1 MGLLETI
8 LIIVIIIVLIVVIYN
23 VFFKK
28 NTMLMNGIHPAS
40 PGVVIHNKNMP
51 EMTSSNYSF
60 ALWFF
65 VEDWNTN
72 FGQVKSVLVF
82 NKGKT
87 NIQLMGSAPDGDT
100 TSAAGKMYNN
110 PSSGK
115 PNTAA
120 LAPNNTFAVALDAY
134 ENNMLVGLQ
143 TFAQTTDA
151 QSSAPAPMLRSSEY
165 FEQSVFA
172 GAGGPSA
179 TTRYETFRVTNIN
192 IQKWV
197 CLICVVCGR
206 ALDIYLHGKLVRSF
220 ILPGVAMPPG
230 QDNAYIGGQSGTTF
244 HGHVA
249 RFQLFDHCLSP
260 QDAYNIYR
268 EGLGSNMFGDFF
280 NKYRMKIQFYEY
292 NHAIGKPIV
301 I

>member
-8 LIIVIIIVLIVVIYN
+8 LIIVILVVLVIVIWN

-28 NTMLMNGIHPAS
+28 SSMLMNGIHTSS
-40 PGVVIHNKNMP
+40 PSIEISYKKLSENN
-51 EMTSSNYSF
+51 SSNYSL

-65 VEDWNTN
+65 IEDWNHSY
-72 FGQVKSVLVF
+72 GIVK
-82 NKGKT
+82 NIMYMGKSKT
-87 NIQLMGSAPDGDT
+87 TVAMTGSSLGASGDQNQGSALSPTG
-100 TSAAGKMYNN
+100 NN
-110 PSSGK
+110 I
-115 PNTAA
+115 A
-120 LAPNNTFAVALDAY
+120 LALDAY

-151 QSSAPAPMLRSSEY
+151 QSSAPAPVLRSSEY
-165 FEQSVFA
+165 FEQSVFS

-179 TTRYETFRVTNIN
+179 TTRYETFRITNIN

-230 QDNAYIGGQSGTTF
+230 QDNAYVGGQSGTTF

-249 RFQLFDHCLSP
+249 RFQIFDHCLSP

-280 NKYRMKIQFYEY
+280 NKYRMKIQFFEY